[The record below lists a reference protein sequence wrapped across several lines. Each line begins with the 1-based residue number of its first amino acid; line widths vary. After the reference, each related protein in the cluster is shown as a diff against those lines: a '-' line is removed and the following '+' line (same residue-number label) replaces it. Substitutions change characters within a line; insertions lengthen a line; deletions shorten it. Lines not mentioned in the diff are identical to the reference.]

1 MGQVDRR
8 LKEVTMGQQRKGKCA
23 CPGGE
28 GVLMYLLTEL
38 RLDFQDKISLTSKAS
53 SRSLMC

>member
-8 LKEVTMGQQRKGKCA
+8 FKEVTMGQQSKGKCA

-38 RLDFQDKISLTSKAS
+38 RLDFQDKISLTSKAP

>member
-1 MGQVDRR
+1 MQGG
-8 LKEVTMGQQRKGKCA
+8 EYGQQSKGKCA

-28 GVLMYLLTEL
+28 GGLMYLLTEL
-38 RLDFQDKISLTSKAS
+38 RLNFQDKISLTSKAS

>member
-1 MGQVDRR
+1 MGQADRR
-8 LKEVTMGQQRKGKCA
+8 CKEVNMGQQSKGKCA

-28 GVLMYLLTEL
+28 GGLMYLLTEL
-38 RLDFQDKISLTSKAS
+38 RLNFQDKISLTSKAS